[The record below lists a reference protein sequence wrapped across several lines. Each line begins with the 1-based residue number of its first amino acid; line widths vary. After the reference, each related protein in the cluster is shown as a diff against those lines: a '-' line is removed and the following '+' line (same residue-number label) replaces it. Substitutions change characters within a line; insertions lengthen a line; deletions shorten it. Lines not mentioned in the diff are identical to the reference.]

1 MVFSK
6 KIKQG
11 VDMMTMLDKPILEF
25 VENEV
30 DFHRLEMIHGT
41 LYAKLK
47 NDTDCGIL
55 HEKLEKFYR
64 ETINPAGAVNMYFVG
79 DDFAFDFVP
88 EESKDEK
95 GTWSEFAEE
104 ELLNNH
110 EPIESQIDTMLQLEN
125 EMEMG
130 K

>member
-1 MVFSK
+1 
-6 KIKQG
+6 
-11 VDMMTMLDKPILEF
+11 MMTMLDKPILEF

-30 DFHRLEMIHGT
+30 DFHRLEMVHGT

-64 ETINPAGAVNMYFVG
+64 KNINPAGAVNMYFVG
-79 DDFAFDFVP
+79 DEFAFDFVP
-88 EESKDEK
+88 EDAKQDK
-95 GTWSEFAEE
+95 GVWSEFAEE
-104 ELLNNH
+104 GLGLTDKEL
-110 EPIESQIDTMLQLEN
+110 SDVDTMLQLEN

>member
-1 MVFSK
+1 MN
-6 KIKQG
+6 QG
-11 VDMMTMLDKPILEF
+11 VDMMKWYDKQILEF

-47 NDTDCGIL
+47 NDSDCNSL
-55 HEKLEKFYR
+55 HKKLERFYR
-64 ETINPAGAVNMYFVG
+64 KNINPAGAVNMFFVG
-79 DDFAFDFVP
+79 DEFAFDFVP
-88 EESKDEK
+88 EDAKQK

-104 ELLNNH
+104 DLLKNQD
-110 EPIESQIDTMLQLEN
+110 EPIASQVDTLLQLEN
-125 EMEMG
+125 EMEIG

>member
-1 MVFSK
+1 
-6 KIKQG
+6 
-11 VDMMTMLDKPILEF
+11 MMKVYDRQILEF

-47 NDTDCGIL
+47 NDSDCDSL
-55 HEKLEKFYR
+55 HKKLEKFYR
-64 ETINPAGAVNMYFVG
+64 KDINPSGAVNMYFVG
-79 DDFAFDFVP
+79 DDFAFDFVD

-110 EPIESQIDTMLQLEN
+110 EPVDSQIDTLLQLEN
-125 EMEMG
+125 EMELG